1 MIMRILCV
9 LACNTSSYADVRKLS
24 GPGSLEGLMVPRVLF
39 EVAYRLIVAGV
50 SVELLDCNLVA
61 FSNPENP
68 ERAVEEAV
76 ARRLGGTHTA
86 VFLIWPTVAQGN
98 IVRHV
103 AKSIRKISSVPIVVG
118 GGAMNLVRG
127 NALEQITADI
137 FYAGD
142 GVEIPQLLSALDS
155 GKRDVPG
162 MCTREGV
169 VGSTQREMLD
179 GYSAEALYTVNG
191 TFDFASYVQKYRY
204 LGLQPMGLLEMMR
217 GCPYGCTYCAIRGE
231 LVGVRYREPRTVA
244 DEAEFLLRHGVT
256 NNYLIDSTLGL
267 HKKKTAVLLELLAGV
282 KSRHPEFG
290 WWGITRCDHVTR
302 EIAPRLTVAGC
313 HTLSIGVET
322 MDQEVLDAVQKRAV
336 SSASKN
342 AVQVLGEAGI
352 NARLL
357 LMHFPNSHDVA
368 TARFLSEQQQ
378 KNLPFILQSSMLRPL
393 YNAMVNAGRGEIDF
407 REWDVEVDAR
417 RIGLDTDAS
426 MLGWLVTNIAFPS
439 TSVDR
444 EGGDTDLQSRLMGSG
459 FRIWL
464 LAAQA
469 DSTGLELS
477 QRMALGFLR
486 VGYTIVE
493 TEQKL
498 PLVLGLSEPDARAV
512 VTELVATLESGLA
525 GERIES
531 AGWLGIVASTQPER
545 WYYYPQPTEP
555 FPSLGFN
562 IKVGEYLEDLD
573 QLILKEV

>member
-86 VFLIWPTVAQGN
+86 VFLIWPTVTREYRPACRQVDTKDLFGTDC
-98 IVRHV
+98 
-103 AKSIRKISSVPIVVG
+103 G
-118 GGAMNLVRG
+118 WWWAMNLVRG

-204 LGLQPMGLLEMMR
+204 LGLQPMGLPRDDAGVRMAVPTVPSAVSLS
-217 GCPYGCTYCAIRGE
+217 
-231 LVGVRYREPRTVA
+231 VRYREPRTVA
-244 DEAEFLLRHGVT
+244 DEAGVSARHGVT

-282 KSRHPEFG
+282 KSVIRSLG
-290 WWGITRCDHVTR
+290 GGGITRCDHVTR
-302 EIAPRLTVAGC
+302 GNCAASYGGRLPHAVNRRGDNGPGGARW
-313 HTLSIGVET
+313 
-322 MDQEVLDAVQKRAV
+322 VQKRAV

-357 LMHFPNSHDVA
+357 LMHFPNSRRRNRSVLIRA
-368 TARFLSEQQQ
+368 A
-378 KNLPFILQSSMLRPL
+378 KNLRLSFSPPCFDRCITQWSMP
-393 YNAMVNAGRGEIDF
+393 GE
-407 REWDVEVDAR
+407 AR
-417 RIGLDTDAS
+417 
-426 MLGWLVTNIAFPS
+426 
-439 TSVDR
+439 
-444 EGGDTDLQSRLMGSG
+444 
-459 FRIWL
+459 
-464 LAAQA
+464 
-469 DSTGLELS
+469 
-477 QRMALGFLR
+477 
-486 VGYTIVE
+486 
-493 TEQKL
+493 
-498 PLVLGLSEPDARAV
+498 
-512 VTELVATLESGLA
+512 
-525 GERIES
+525 
-531 AGWLGIVASTQPER
+531 
-545 WYYYPQPTEP
+545 
-555 FPSLGFN
+555 
-562 IKVGEYLEDLD
+562 
-573 QLILKEV
+573 